1 MAAVGVVWYVEPEWA
16 SVKNAAV
23 DPEVFESSF
32 KEWAAMAEDALADL
46 RRAGVSPQKV
56 LVASG
61 ELLAWCLAHGKE
73 NIAASRAE
81 FVSEQMRKGN
91 RGGA

>member
-1 MAAVGVVWYVEPEWA
+1 VAAVGVVWYVEPEWA

-73 NIAASRAE
+73 NVAASRAE

>member
-16 SVKNAAV
+16 SVKNAAA

-32 KEWAAMAEDALADL
+32 KEWEAMAEDALADM
-46 RRAGVSPQKV
+46 RRAGISPQKV

-73 NIAASRAE
+73 NVAASRAE
-81 FVSEQMRKGN
+81 FVSEQMRKRN
-91 RGGA
+91 KGGA

>member
-1 MAAVGVVWYVEPEWA
+1 MTAVGVAWYVEPEWA

-32 KEWAAMAEDALADL
+32 KEWAAMAEDAFANL

-81 FVSEQMRKGN
+81 FVYEQMRKRYKGD
-91 RGGA
+91 A